1 MPTPPCPENN
11 CRNFQIL
18 EPGPKKYLQFL
29 PLALIVAAGITG
41 WANLENDVAAGEK
54 EQLKIVKTVK
64 SNQKTIQQVLTDVAV
79 IKERQRQQA
88 DTAKEIKEDVKMIL
102 REIRREDDK

>member
-29 PLALIVAAGITG
+29 PLALIVSAGIAG

-54 EQLKIVKTVK
+54 EQQKIVQTVK
-64 SNQKTIQQVLTDVAV
+64 SNQTTIQQVLTDVAV
-79 IKERQRQQA
+79 IKERQRQQSEN
-88 DTAKEIKEDVKMIL
+88 TTEIKEDVKMIL
-102 REIRREDDK
+102 REIRREDK